1 MSGYLQGEKMWFSD
15 APKSEKLGEGEGRTS
30 HNFVLHIS
38 LRGTRVCV
46 VIVYNFQ
53 FLNAKPRI
61 IAN

>member
-1 MSGYLQGEKMWFSD
+1 MWFSD

-30 HNFVLHIS
+30 RNFVLHIS